1 MSNEITNADIY
12 SVLLDLKG
20 DMGEMKGTLV
30 AQGKAFADHIVADA
44 MMAKDIG
51 KLQQSNAR
59 QRGFLTALGA
69 VGTALG
75 AGVGYAVDIL
85 ARGGHH

>member
-1 MSNEITNADIY
+1 MIQDITNADIY

-20 DMGEMKGTLV
+20 AMGKIEGTMD
-30 AQGKAFADHIVADA
+30 ANAKAFSDHCAADA
-44 MMAKDIG
+44 RMAVDVS
-51 KLQQSNAR
+51 KLQLGVAR

-75 AGVGYAVDIL
+75 AGVGYAIDIL
-85 ARGGHH
+85 ARGHH